1 MHKDIMT
8 LPAADCKTAA
18 WARHGLT
25 PAVLSTQQQN
35 DGVDTDPDMTK
46 VSSCSNGSG
55 SHETRDR
62 IQPGHLVNPQPDV
75 MMFQLHHFMMIQ
87 GAEIT

>member
-1 MHKDIMT
+1 MHKDSMT

-46 VSSCSNGSG
+46 VSSCSNGFS
-55 SHETRDR
+55 SRETRDR
-62 IQPGHLVNPQPDV
+62 IQPGHVGPQPTARCNDV
-75 MMFQLHHFMMIQ
+75 SAAPLHDDSRH
-87 GAEIT
+87 